1 MKRNIIILGAAALL
15 LTFSSCRS
23 EDDFTDSIFDTSMP
37 AIDQT
42 KATYPFDKWL
52 YDNFLMPYNVEVQY
66 QFNFPASDPNFQLTP
81 ADYNRSQV
89 LAHFIRYLFYDV
101 YTKYAGDNFMKQ
113 YGPRIFHFIGSTGY
127 SPTTGTEVLGTAAG
141 GVKITLYN
149 VNEVKR
155 FTDDVSYSPEDVEVL
170 NERIF
175 HTMHH
180 EFSHILHQTK
190 SYPVTFGQVT
200 SGSYD
205 PITWHERD
213 STTTHQLGY
222 VTHYA
227 SSANYED
234 FVETLSCIITD
245 TDIRWMNRIIDA
257 SLVLLQESDREDIY
271 NLVDSLG
278 IDPDLET
285 APWNNISFYAESEY
299 SSETGTYLPTG
310 RLTLANFRSAEKV
323 VNKEVTAYVDQYKYT
338 LIGESMKFRDFISL
352 MIDLNDATKRS
363 DTKSPAG
370 YKQMVE
376 KLTNAGF
383 SFKVSNPGINAINK
397 KINIATEWY
406 TDRWGLH
413 AFELRQEV
421 RERQE
426 AINDYL
432 HSENMVVYDLK

>member
-1 MKRNIIILGAAALL
+1 MKKTTITLFAAALL
-15 LTFSSCRS
+15 LALGSCRS
-23 EDDFTDSIFDTSMP
+23 EDDFTESIFDTTVP
-37 AIDQT
+37 AVDPSKT
-42 KATYPFDKWL
+42 TAPFDQWL
-52 YDNFLMPYNVEVQY
+52 YDNFLVPYNVEVQY
-66 QFNFPASDPNFQLTP
+66 QFNFPASDMNFQLTP
-81 ADYNRSQV
+81 AAYDKSQL

-149 VNEVKR
+149 VNEIRSV
-155 FTDDVSYSPEDVEVL
+155 TPETVYSADDVDVL

-205 PITWHERD
+205 PINWQERD
-213 STTTHQLGY
+213 SITTHHLGY

-234 FVETLSCIITD
+234 FVETLSCIITE
-245 TDIRWMNRIIDA
+245 TDHRWMNRIINA
-257 SLVLLQESDREDIY
+257 STVGVRQGDKPEILT
-271 NLVDSLG
+271 LVDSLG
-278 IDPDLET
+278 IDVDAPN
-285 APWNNISFYAESEY
+285 APWNNFTIYKIAKYDENTGEY
-299 SSETGTYLPTG
+299 IDQDEWALGSH
-310 RLTLANFRSAEKV
+310 RSTERTINVEK
-323 VNKEVTAYVDQYKYT
+323 TAYVDLYRYT
-338 LIGESMKFRDFISL
+338 NPVTFTSFRDF
-352 MIDLNDATKRS
+352 LNWVPIAT
-363 DTKSPAG
+363 DDQVA
-370 YKQMVE
+370 
-376 KLTNAGF
+376 
-383 SFKVSNPGINAINK
+383 GINALMK

-413 AFELRQEV
+413 AFELREEV
-421 RERQE
+421 RQRQNL
-426 AINDYL
+426 INEFI
-432 HSENMVVYDLK
+432 HSEGMVIYNLE

>member
-1 MKRNIIILGAAALL
+1 MKRSIIILGAAALL

-155 FTDDVSYSPEDVEVL
+155 YTDDVSYSPEDVEVL

-205 PITWHERD
+205 PITWQERD

-257 SLVLLQESDREDIY
+257 SLVLLQESDREDIF

-310 RLTLANFRSAEKV
+310 RLALANFRSAEKV

-338 LIGESMKFRDFISL
+338 LIGESLKFRDFISL

-363 DTKSPAG
+363 DTKSPAD

>member
-1 MKRNIIILGAAALL
+1 MKRNIILLGTAVFM
-15 LTFSSCRS
+15 LTLGSCRS
-23 EDDFTDSIFDTSMP
+23 EDDFTESIFDTNVP
-37 AIDQT
+37 VVDEN
-42 KATYPFDKWL
+42 KATYLFDQWL
-52 YDNFLMPYNVEVQY
+52 YDNFLVPYNVEVQY
-66 QFNFPASDPNFQLTP
+66 RFNFPASDMNFQLTP
-81 ADYNRSQV
+81 SDYNRSQV

-101 YTKYAGDNFMKQ
+101 YTKYAGDDFMKL

-127 SPTTGTEVLGTAAG
+127 SPTTGTEVLGTASG

-155 FTDDVSYSPEDVEVL
+155 YTDDVEYTAEDVEVL

-205 PITWHERD
+205 PITWQERD

-245 TDIRWMNRIIDA
+245 TDHRWMNRIVNGC
-257 SLVLLQESDREDIY
+257 LVLLQETDKADVL

-278 IDPDLET
+278 IDPDLQN
-285 APWNNISFYAESEY
+285 APWNNITFYAESEY
-299 SSETGTYLPTG
+299 STETGSYQPTG
-310 RLTLANFRSAEKV
+310 RLVLSDFRSGQQV
-323 VNKEVTAYVDQYKYT
+323 VNKESTAYVSQYRYT
-338 LIGESMKFRDFISL
+338 LIAESLKFRDFVNL
-352 MIDLNDATKRS
+352 MVDLNDAAKRN
-363 DTKSPAG
+363 DDKSPVSF
-370 YKQMVE
+370 KQLVE
-376 KLTNAGF
+376 KLINAGF
-383 SFKVSNPGINAINK
+383 TFSVSTPGVNAIIK

-421 RERQE
+421 RERQN
-426 AINDYL
+426 AINEYL
-432 HSENMVVYDLK
+432 HSEDMVVYDLK